1 MNIGKFFRVNLKETG
16 LADTPFGIGN
26 SRLFIIVS
34 MLVMFGLIM
43 VFSATAI
50 SSDPSLTPNYQKFL
64 RHLAH
69 IGVSVFVMWAVSH
82 VSIHWI
88 QRYCKW
94 LMGIGVVL
102 LVLVLIPG
110 VGVEINGSR
119 RWINIGVATIQPAE
133 LTKILTIIFFAA
145 YLSRYRHAVHTLRIW
160 KPYFLVLGLVC
171 LLLLLQPDLGMV
183 LVIGATVS
191 IMLFMA
197 GARLM
202 HILYTGSLAIAAVAV
217 LILAVDYRR
226 ERLFNYLDPFNDA
239 TGSGYQLVQSLIAI
253 GRGEWF
259 GVGLGNSIQK
269 LFYLPFDENDF
280 LIAIVGEEMG
290 SVGII
295 AIILLFVALMWTAFQ
310 LAQKCWAEEGDMFC
324 SVLAIG
330 IGFQI
335 SFQSIVHVGVNI
347 GLLPTTGLTLPFISY
362 GGSSMLSSMIGIGL
376 LLAIERHIRHCDQR
390 AMGGYS

>member
-1 MNIGKFFRVNLKETG
+1 MGRLFRPKSGETS
-16 LADTPFGIGN
+16 LAYMPSGIGN

-34 MLVMFGLIM
+34 MLVSLGLIM

-50 SSDPSLTPNYQKFL
+50 SSDPSLAPNHQKFL
-64 RHLAH
+64 RHLFH
-69 IGVSVFVMWAVSH
+69 IAVSVFVMWAVSH

-88 QRYCKW
+88 QRYFKW
-94 LMGIGVVL
+94 LMGIGAAL

-110 VGVEINGSR
+110 IGVEINGSR

-145 YLSRYRHAVHTLRIW
+145 HLSQNRHAVHTLEIW
-160 KPYFLVLGLVC
+160 KPYFLVLGSVC

-183 LVIGATVS
+183 MVIGATVS
-191 IMLFMA
+191 IMLFLA

-202 HILYTGSLAIAAVAV
+202 HILYIGSAAVATV
-217 LILAVDYRR
+217 VALILAVDYRR

-269 LFYLPFDENDF
+269 LFYLPFGENDF
-280 LIAIVGEEMG
+280 LIAIVGEELG
-290 SVGII
+290 SAGII
-295 AIILLFVALMWTAFQ
+295 AIILLFAALMWTMFQ
-310 LAQKCWAEEGDMFC
+310 LAQRCWTEGDMFC

-376 LLAIERHIRHCDQR
+376 LLAIERHIRLRDQR
-390 AMGGYS
+390 TMEGYS

>member
-1 MNIGKFFRVNLKETG
+1 MNIGKFFRTNMREAALTE
-16 LADTPFGIGN
+16 TPFVIGN

-34 MLVMFGLIM
+34 MLVIVGLVM

-50 SSDPSLTPNYQKFL
+50 SSDSSLTTNYHKFL

-69 IGVSVFVMWAVSH
+69 ISVSVLAMWAVSH
-82 VSIHWI
+82 VSIHWL

-94 LMGIGVVL
+94 LMGIGAAL
-102 LVLVLIPG
+102 LAVVLIPG
-110 VGVEINGSR
+110 IGVEINGSR
-119 RWINIGVATIQPAE
+119 RWINIGVAMIQPAE
-133 LTKILTIIFFAA
+133 FAKISTIVFFAA
-145 YLSRYRHAVHTLRIW
+145 YLSQYRHAVHAFRIW

-183 LVIGATVS
+183 MVIGATVS

-197 GARLM
+197 GARLV
-202 HILYTGSLAIAAVAV
+202 HIIFMGSLAAAAAAV

-269 LFYLPFDENDF
+269 LFYLPFGENDF
-280 LIAIVGEEMG
+280 LIAIIGEELG

-295 AIILLFVALMWTAFQ
+295 AIILMFSALMWTVFQ
-310 LAQKCWAEEGDMFC
+310 LAQKCWTQGDMFC
-324 SVLAIG
+324 SVLAVG

-347 GLLPTTGLTLPFISY
+347 GMLPTTGLTLPFISY

-376 LLAIERHIRHCDQR
+376 LLAIERHVSHQDQR
-390 AMGGYS
+390 AMEGYP